1 MKTRLKILTFA
12 FLILLVGL
20 VARLFYW
27 QISMASELSK
37 EAKLQYQRTGKV
49 LAKRGSILSSDSTW
63 LATDSD
69 AWTLFVMKPELKD
82 DIRTVAN
89 KLAPITVEMEKK
101 EDDSNPLLTEA
112 QRIEGILN
120 KDGVWF
126 PISHRVTGDIKKN
139 IEAMKIPGVGFDP
152 EGARVYPEGSSS
164 AQLLGFVGKDS
175 SGVDKGYFGLE
186 GYYDLT
192 LAGKPGFT
200 TRESDAKGAPIVFGN
215 SSGVGATQG
224 VDLVTNIDKTVQ
236 GVVERELKEGIELY
250 GAKGGIIIVMN
261 PVTGAILSIASS
273 PSFDPTKYWTYTNDD
288 FKNPA
293 ISDTF
298 EPGSIFKPII
308 IASALDAKVIEPDT
322 QCDICGEPIKIDK
335 YSIETWNGK
344 YHPNTTMTDVIVNS
358 DNTGMVFAGRK
369 LGMEKLYDYLDKFGI
384 GSPTGIDL
392 QGEVSLPLRDRDKW
406 NIVDAATV
414 TFGQGIAVTPI
425 QMLRAIGIIANG
437 GEMVKPEV
445 VKEIK
450 KGEWTSEIKPEI
462 GERVI
467 SEEAAGKIRDMMVAA
482 IDRGESK
489 WAAPKG
495 FKIAGKTGTAQIP
508 IAGHYD
514 PTKTIAS
521 FVGFAPAN
529 NPKFVMLVTLR
540 EPSSSIWGSETA
552 APLWFNIARDLFPY
566 LGIQPEN

>member
-1 MKTRLKILTFA
+1 
-12 FLILLVGL
+12 
-20 VARLFYW
+20 
-27 QISMASELSK
+27 MASELSK

-69 AWTLFVMKPELKD
+69 AWTLFVMKPELKED
-82 DIRTVAN
+82 VRTVAN
-89 KLAPITVEMEKK
+89 KLAPITLQMIEKK

-112 QRIEGILN
+112 QRIEGVLS
-120 KDGVWF
+120 KDGIWF
-126 PISHRVTGDIKKN
+126 PIAHRVTGDIKKN
-139 IEAMKIPGVGFDP
+139 IDAMHIAGVGFDP

-164 AQLLGFVGKDS
+164 AQLLGFVGKDDA
-175 SGVDKGYFGLE
+175 GNDKGYFGLE

-192 LAGKPGFT
+192 LSGKPGFT
-200 TRESDAKGAPIVFGN
+200 NRESDARGAPIVFGN
-215 SSGVGATQG
+215 SSEVDATQG

-236 GVVERELKEGIELY
+236 SIVERELKDGIELY
-250 GAKGGIIIVMN
+250 GAKGGVVIVMN
-261 PVTGAILSIASS
+261 PQTGAILSIASS

-308 IASALDAKVIEPDT
+308 MASALDARVVEPDT
-322 QCDICGEPIKIDK
+322 ECDICAEPIKIDK

-344 YHPNTTMTDVIVNS
+344 YHPDTTMTDVIVNS

-369 LGMEKLYDYLDKFGI
+369 LGMEKVYNYLDKFGI
-384 GSPTGIDL
+384 GRPTGIDL
-392 QGEVSLPLRDRDKW
+392 QGEVSLPLRDKDKW

-425 QMLRAIGIIANG
+425 QILRAIGIIANG

-450 KGEWTSEIKPEI
+450 KGDWSAQIKPEI

-529 NPKFVMLVTLR
+529 NPKFVMLVSLR